1 MPKKCFKIPWLT
13 WLSLIDHWNM
23 AEILSHIIHSL
34 KKKKNN
40 IKKNKNVLTN
50 YRVFKTCPYF
60 AQKFGILVVTRAR
73 DVGKKV
79 TRILL
84 FVCFVDSFVGLFS
97 LSVNT
102 QQTATCTHPFMHVH
116 MQFVSRGLEGKK
128 GLIHYFLTL
137 IGACKRIRRGR
148 LSDGGARKYHLGGEP
163 SGSVKWVDSYA
174 NKC

>member
-1 MPKKCFKIPWLT
+1 
-13 WLSLIDHWNM
+13 M

-34 KKKKNN
+34 KKKNN
-40 IKKNKNVLTN
+40 MKKKTYWQTTKFLKHVL
-50 YRVFKTCPYF
+50 
-60 AQKFGILVVTRAR
+60 ILHRNLEFWWWR
-73 DVGKKV
+73 EQEMWGKKV
-79 TRILL
+79 TSILL

-128 GLIHYFLTL
+128 GLIHYFLAL